1 MGVAF
6 ATILRPLAAVKHKYK
21 KKTSAFW
28 HNTKD
33 SFPTLF
39 RNTLLSTH
47 AHTHT
52 HAKTCMGHYMLI
64 FYSIRSHSQKL

>member
-52 HAKTCMGHYMLI
+52 RKNMHGTLHVDFL
-64 FYSIRSHSQKL
+64 LN

>member
-21 KKTSAFW
+21 KKQKKTSAFW

-39 RNTLLSTH
+39 RNTLK
-47 AHTHT
+47 HTHT
-52 HAKTCMGHYMLI
+52 QKHAWDTTC
-64 FYSIRSHSQKL
+64 